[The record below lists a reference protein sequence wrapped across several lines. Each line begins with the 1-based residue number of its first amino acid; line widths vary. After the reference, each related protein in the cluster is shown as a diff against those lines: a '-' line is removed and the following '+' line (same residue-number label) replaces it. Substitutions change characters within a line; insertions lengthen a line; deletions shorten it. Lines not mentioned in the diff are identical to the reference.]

1 MELGGNIELV
11 GFNEI
16 DISELIVLKKIIGN
30 YARKFSDL
38 LGDQYVRLII
48 DLKQIHGKSS
58 NKFQIQSKLMTPG
71 KPFTSEV
78 TENNIFVCIADSMK
92 KLEAQVMK
100 REFKS
105 S

>member
-30 YARKFSDL
+30 FARKFSDH
-38 LGDQYVRLII
+38 LGEDYVRLII
-48 DLKQIHGKSS
+48 DLKQIHGKNSS
-58 NKFQIQSKLMTPG
+58 KFQIQSKLMTHS

-92 KLEAQVMK
+92 KLETQVMK
-100 REFKS
+100 R
-105 S
+105 